1 MPLDNP
7 TKEASV
13 SLEMDGGNPTQRP
26 GSAGLGGAQR
36 LVLLAMVFIAF
47 AFGLGGVIVG
57 AVLTG
62 RLNDLES
69 KLDTLQATSAH
80 THDKVHSLQATAAI
94 TDGLVVTQSAVPPAG
109 YAFGGSLN
117 AGAGEWAPAV
127 HLPEERSDLQAVA
140 CNGVIIVLGGINLAS
155 VVQKTAWEFDPV
167 AEVWATDLPP
177 MPTGRFRFSAACLDG
192 SVYVAGGYDSYAN
205 GTDGACLDTVDRYD
219 VAGQTWS
226 SVAPLAIGRG
236 DLALAASG
244 GKLYAFGGY
253 GMYYGGGGVD
263 PGPTA
268 AEVFD
273 PATGAWAAVASMP
286 NGGKGDISAVEID
299 GVIYVP
305 GGWNG
310 VFSDQLVAYDV
321 SGNSWST
328 LAKMQAPRGDKAV
341 EVLDGRLYVIGGET
355 WSGKK
360 EPCSWDNTTD
370 CNINQIPIHGVEQ
383 FTPATGAWVPVSPL
397 PDARFR
403 FAAAAA
409 NGAIFV
415 FGGHAHAE
423 VAVNTAWSFHTVNH
437 PDAFFHLKG
446 R

>member
-13 SLEMDGGNPTQRP
+13 SLEMDGGNPTQRA

-69 KLDTLQATSAH
+69 KLDALQATSAH
-80 THDKVHSLQATAAI
+80 THDKVHTLQATAAI

-155 VVQKTAWEFDPV
+155 VVQNTTWEFDPV
-167 AEVWATDLPP
+167 AEVWATDPNPSPSPSPSPTPGPSPDPDPNPNQVWATDLPP
-177 MPTGRFRFSAACLDG
+177 MPVSISGRSGRFRFSAACLDG
-192 SVYVAGGYDSYAN
+192 SVYVAGGYATYA
-205 GTDGACLDTVDRYD
+205 DGNDNDNLKVLATVDRYD

-226 SVAPLAIGRG
+226 SVAPLATGRG
-236 DLALAASG
+236 DMALAASG

-253 GMYYGGGGVD
+253 GLYWEAVGA
-263 PGPTA
+263 T
-268 AEVFD
+268 EVFD
-273 PATGAWAAVASMP
+273 PATGVWATAASMP

-299 GVIYVP
+299 GVIYIP

-310 VFSDQLVAYDV
+310 VFSDQLVAYDA
-321 SGNSWST
+321 STDSWST
-328 LAKMQAPRGDKAV
+328 LAPMQAQRARAGPNP
-341 EVLDGRLYVIGGET
+341 LSLTLILT
-355 WSGKK
+355 L
-360 EPCSWDNTTD
+360 
-370 CNINQIPIHGVEQ
+370 
-383 FTPATGAWVPVSPL
+383 TPNPGP
-397 PDARFR
+397 
-403 FAAAAA
+403 
-409 NGAIFV
+409 
-415 FGGHAHAE
+415 
-423 VAVNTAWSFHTVNH
+423 
-437 PDAFFHLKG
+437 
-446 R
+446 